1 MFEDKSSVN
10 KQRVMEKVINRAIN
24 EQRSTNNDK
33 STENKFRINPVK
45 SKGTLSGTGF
55 FSGIEKRLKLES
67 YFEEGF
73 PTQHLPKILFAMLI
87 GLLYISNT
95 HYAEKTVRKINASQA
110 EVEDLRADYTTLKAD
125 LMFASKQSEVARKV
139 KTLGL
144 KESLRPPYKIA
155 VEKGEY

>member
-1 MFEDKSSVN
+1 MKDN
-10 KQRVMEKVINRAIN
+10 NIHRMATN
-24 EQRSTNNDK
+24 ELRSTDDK
-33 STENKFRINPVK
+33 QSTENKFRIKPVK
-45 SKGTLSGTGF
+45 SGGSSSGTGF

>member
-1 MFEDKSSVN
+1 MKDNNIQRMATNELRSADK
-10 KQRVMEKVINRAIN
+10 Q
-24 EQRSTNNDK
+24 

-45 SKGTLSGTGF
+45 SGGSSSGTGSF

-73 PTQHLPKILFAMLI
+73 PTQHLPKILFAMLL